1 MLRKTKR
8 RDRLCWN
15 KLTVHSPSLE
25 ISEDTL
31 DEWVI
36 KSELDILHPVS
47 EVSFSLAL
55 CDFYLVMQMSEIST

>member
-1 MLRKTKR
+1 MLRKSKC

-15 KLTVHSPSLE
+15 MLTVQSPSLE

-31 DEWVI
+31 DKCVI
-36 KSELDILHPVS
+36 KSELSILHPVS

>member
-1 MLRKTKR
+1 MLRKRKR

-15 KLTVHSPSLE
+15 MLTVQSPSLE

-31 DEWVI
+31 DECVI
-36 KSELDILHPVS
+36 KSELGILHPVS

-55 CDFYLVMQMSEIST
+55 CDFYLVMQIPEIST

>member
-1 MLRKTKR
+1 MLRKSEC

-15 KLTVHSPSLE
+15 MRSVQSPSLE

-31 DEWVI
+31 DECVI
-36 KSELDILHPVS
+36 KSELGILHPVS

-55 CDFYLVMQMSEIST
+55 CDFYFVMQMSEIST